1 MKKLIQ
7 QSNKQFLILI
17 TILLSAC
24 YLFIFSGLKY
34 YINHESDEKLE
45 NDEYRIAQEIKKN
58 RKVSSIYP
66 IAEIEELKG
75 ANHKFSK
82 SLTSEYLF
90 DEYDQEME
98 PYRVLR
104 SIQKINGTFYKITVR
119 QSTIEQKDL
128 LITLGIAI
136 SGLFILLILILFFI
150 NNKLS
155 HKLWRPFYQNLSE
168 LEKFDLQ
175 NNTKLNL
182 VESNIIEFEQL
193 NRSLKSFS
201 NKLVND
207 YQNLKEFT
215 ENASHEIQ
223 TPLSIIQL
231 NAEELLQ
238 ELDEENSQRAYAIF
252 KSAKRL
258 SSLNQKL
265 LLLSKLDNQQKGVV
279 KAVNFNHVIEEQLN
293 FLLGLIE
300 LKNIEVILNSEEKFI
315 HPIDNEI
322 VEILISNL
330 LSNAINHNKNNGFIQ
345 IDITER
351 EIKFSNSTKE
361 NVSLNT
367 DKIFNRFNKSNS
379 DSVGLGLSIVLKI
392 IILYNLSI
400 DVSHKDQEI
409 QFLISKKG

>member
-24 YLFIFSGLKY
+24 YLFIFSGLNY

-45 NDEYRIAQEIKKN
+45 NDEFRIVQEIKKN

-66 IAEIEELKG
+66 IAEIEELIG
-75 ANHKFSK
+75 SNHKIYK
-82 SLTSEYLF
+82 SLKSEYLF

-104 SIQKINGTFYKITVR
+104 SIQKINGNFYKITVR

-128 LITLGIAI
+128 LITLGVAI
-136 SGLFILLILILFFI
+136 SGLFVLLILILFFI

-155 HKLWRPFYQNLSE
+155 HKLWKPFYHNLSE

-175 NNTKLNL
+175 NNSKLNL
-182 VESNIIEFEQL
+182 IESNITEFEQL

-201 NKLVND
+201 TKLVND

-238 ELDEENSQRAYAIF
+238 ESDEEKSQKAYAIY

-258 SSLNQKL
+258 SSLNHKL
-265 LLLSKLDNQQKGVV
+265 LLLSKLDNQQKGIV
-279 KAVNFNHVIEEQLN
+279 KEVNFNHIIEEQINL
-293 FLLGLIE
+293 LLGLIE
-300 LKNIEVILNSEEKFI
+300 LKNIEVILNLKEKFI
-315 HPIDNEI
+315 HPIDVEI

-345 IDITER
+345 IESTNK

-361 NVSLNT
+361 NVSINT
-367 DKIFNRFNKSNS
+367 DKIFNRFNKFNS

-392 IILYNLSI
+392 INLYNLSI
-400 DVSHKDQEI
+400 DVSKKDGEI
-409 QFLISKKG
+409 QFIIFK